1 MNRIRISDETLKIA
15 SRKREINLT
24 FREKTEIAKLL
35 EKAGVDYV
43 ELPAIYDTKTDT
55 LLVKTVSAVLRNATV
70 VLPVGSTVESCEE
83 AWNAVKNAHKARL
96 QVCVP
101 VSPVQ
106 MEYFCHK
113 KSTAVLDMISELVE
127 KCASLCAD
135 VEFVAEDATRSEP
148 EFLFAAI
155 EKAVA
160 AGANA
165 VTLCDSAGT
174 MFADEFATFV
184 QSVSDKTNVE
194 IGVCCSDTINMACA
208 CVASSIRHGA
218 ALIKTAVNGFDAPA
232 LSAVSQLLRLRGD
245 GCAVTCNLN
254 YTVLQR
260 METQVINF
268 IRHRQEIMAN
278 ASESDSLSNGVMLTA
293 NDDTATVGKAVEKLG
308 YELSDDDKAKVYE
321 AFLHVAKK
329 KNVSLKELDAI
340 VATAAMQVPPTYK
353 IKSFV
358 SNSGTMIAATAVVE
372 LEKNGE
378 PCRGI
383 STGDGPIDAAFMA
396 IEQII
401 GVHYELDD
409 FRIRSVTQG
418 REAVGNAIIR
428 LRANGKLYSGNGI
441 STDIVSAAIRAY
453 VNALNK
459 IVYEE
464 KN

>member
-1 MNRIRISDETLKIA
+1 MNRIRISDETLKA
-15 SRKREINLT
+15 AARKREISLT

-35 EKAGVDYV
+35 EKAGVDYI

-55 LLVKTVSAVLRNATV
+55 LLVKTVSAVIRNATV
-70 VLPVGSTVESCEE
+70 VLPVGSTVESCDE
-83 AWNAVKNAHKARL
+83 AWNAVKNANKARL

-113 KSTAVLDMISELVE
+113 KSTAVLDMITALVE
-127 KCASLCAD
+127 KCASLCDD

-148 EFLFAAI
+148 EFLLAAI
-155 EKAVA
+155 EKAIL
-160 AGANA
+160 AGAKA
-165 VTLCDSAGT
+165 ITLCDSAGT
-174 MFADEFATFV
+174 MFADEFAAFV
-184 QSVSDKTNVE
+184 KTVADKHEVE
-194 IGVCCSDTINMACA
+194 IGVCCSDNINMACA
-208 CVASSIRHGA
+208 CVASSVRNGA
-218 ALIKTAVNGFDAPA
+218 SLIKTAVRGFDAPS
-232 LSAVSQLLRLRGD
+232 LSAVSQIMRLRGD
-245 GCAVTCNLN
+245 ACDISCSLN

-260 METQVINF
+260 METQIINF
-268 IRHRQEIMAN
+268 IRHRQEIMA
-278 ASESDSLSNGVMLTA
+278 ATPESDTLSDGMLLTA
-293 NDDTATVGKAVEKLG
+293 SDDIATVSKAVGKLG

-329 KNVSLKELDAI
+329 KNVSLKELDAV

-358 SNSGTMIAATAVVE
+358 SNSGTMISATAVVE

-378 PCRGI
+378 AMKGI

-401 GVHYELDD
+401 GVHFELDD